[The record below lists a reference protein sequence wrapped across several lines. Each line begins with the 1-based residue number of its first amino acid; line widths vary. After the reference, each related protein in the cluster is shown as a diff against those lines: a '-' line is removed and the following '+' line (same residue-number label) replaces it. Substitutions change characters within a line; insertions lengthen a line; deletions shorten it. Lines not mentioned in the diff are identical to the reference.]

1 MELHDKGHFWDIDAL
16 KAEIPEIF
24 CEIREISVD
33 PLANNVKHS
42 LSRFRNIV
50 VSGGPLVRP

>member
-24 CEIREISVD
+24 REISVEI
-33 PLANNVKHS
+33 PRWAGLLCCTYALFWKIALAPS
-42 LSRFRNIV
+42 SITT
-50 VSGGPLVRP
+50 S